1 MKMKSVCVYPE
12 RPGHVPPLRAAPR
25 PGAPAGLG
33 GTPGRRASSS
43 GGAKRPHSPAEPNP
57 PALPSPS
64 FLQGDVVLHCPQPGA
79 PSPQWGRPDP
89 PNPGSAG
96 KPRARRGRG
105 RDARFCRGG
114 QGHPPPPHPARGLPD
129 PAAAAVRGEH
139 GWAPGPQQLE
149 NSLRETIKVD
159 YPVESWSGN
168 YLVN

>member
-57 PALPSPS
+57 
-64 FLQGDVVLHCPQPGA
+64 QHCPRRLFCRGTLSFTAPRPGHHPLNGA
-79 PSPQWGRPDP
+79 DRTP
-89 PNPGSAG
+89 PTLALRESLGQEGEGAEMPGSAG
-96 KPRARRGRG
+96 EG
-105 RDARFCRGG
+105 RDT
-114 QGHPPPPHPARGLPD
+114 PPPHPARGLPD

>member
-1 MKMKSVCVYPE
+1 MKMKCVCVCTQSV
-12 RPGHVPPLRAAPR
+12 RATSPPLRAAPR
-25 PGAPAGLG
+25 PSPVPRQGWGAPRGNGHLY
-33 GTPGRRASSS
+33 RE
-43 GGAKRPHSPAEPNP
+43 EPNGP
-57 PALPSPS
+57 TTLPSPRRLFCRGTLS
-64 FLQGDVVLHCPQPGA
+64 FTARPPHPQHHPLNGADRTPPTPGF
-79 PSPQWGRPDP
+79 
-89 PNPGSAG
+89 AG

-105 RDARFCRGG
+105 RDPRFCRGG
-114 QGHPPPPHPARGLPD
+114 QGPPPHPARGLPN